1 MGRNTMR
8 KLLLAFAMLSTWP
21 ITAFAGPKEDALLVV
36 EQFRKA
42 YGASDEEGLVNL
54 FASDAVFLGTL
65 SPIVATKPDQ
75 IAKYFQGLSQ
85 CVECSVV
92 IDEVSTIEISE
103 DAVLF
108 TGFNTFS
115 GKRDGNV
122 SVVPARFTM
131 LITKSGQDWRIR
143 HFHSSARPS
152 S

>member
-42 YGASDEEGLVNL
+42 YGASDEEGLVKL

-115 GKRDGNV
+115 RKRDGNV
-122 SVVPARFTM
+122 SV
-131 LITKSGQDWRIR
+131 
-143 HFHSSARPS
+143 
-152 S
+152 